1 MKQREIDRVAAL
13 ELGLPG
19 LGLLRR
25 LRADVRRG
33 VGNVLGYLDETGNAI
48 AWTGDEEAPYV
59 KAVPEVPRISNLIPR
74 IGQSAVPLV
83 PLYQVFTGPGRVV
96 EVWAVDL
103 RDQSLSPP
111 TIYLQLFDSEEE
123 PQAGDV
129 PTVTALPLCRVAS
142 YEWANG
148 AAFLVGD
155 GLWVALSSTG
165 QAYTPLA
172 PTTDFSITARV
183 LP

>member
-33 VGNVLGYLDETGNAI
+33 VGGVLGYLDETGSAI

-59 KAVPEVPRISNLIPR
+59 KEVPISPRVVNLNP
-74 IGQSAVPLV
+74 SAGAAV
-83 PLYQVFTGPGRVV
+83 PLYQVLEGRGRVV
-96 EVWAVDL
+96 EVWAIDL
-103 RDQSLSPP
+103 RDQSLSPA
-111 TIYLQLFDSEEE
+111 TIYLQIFDQLAE
-123 PQAGDV
+123 PQAGDL
-129 PTVTALPLCRVAS
+129 PAVTALPLCQVAA
-142 YEWANG
+142 YEWASTAQLFEN
-148 AAFLVGD
+148 
-155 GLWVALSSTG
+155 GLWVGLSST
-165 QAYTPLA
+165 ALSYTPLVA
-172 PTTDFSITARV
+172 SQEFAITTRV